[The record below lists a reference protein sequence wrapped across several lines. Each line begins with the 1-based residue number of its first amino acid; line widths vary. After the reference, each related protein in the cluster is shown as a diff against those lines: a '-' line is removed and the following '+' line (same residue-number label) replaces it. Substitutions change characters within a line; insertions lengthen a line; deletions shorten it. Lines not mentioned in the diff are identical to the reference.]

1 MNGSDS
7 MSPTV
12 PPISGYDDVGAGLV
26 GDAPQARLDGLGDV
40 RNHLH
45 GAAQVV
51 AAPLARDEALVDGSL
66 REVGLAREVLVDEAL
81 VVPQVE
87 IAFVPVLGDEHFAV
101 LERRHGSRIHVEVRI
116 HLLHGH
122 LVPARLEQVP
132 QRRGRN
138 ALAQR
143 RDDAP
148 GNEDVLGHDSPI
160 MLCVLHM
167 IRRRRLAAHEI
178 RPKSTADPA
187 SKRLFILRHAR
198 GRSRIARR
206 N

>member
-1 MNGSDS
+1 M
-7 MSPTV
+7 
-12 PPISGYDDVGAGLV
+12 
-26 GDAPQARLDGLGDV
+26 

-87 IAFVPVLGDEHFAV
+87 IASCPSSVTNTSPCWNGG
-101 LERRHGSRIHVEVRI
+101 HGSRIHVEVRI

-148 GNEDVLGHDSPI
+148 VTKMCLA
-160 MLCVLHM
+160 M
-167 IRRRRLAAHEI
+167 ILLSCYAC
-178 RPKSTADPA
+178 
-187 SKRLFILRHAR
+187 FI
-198 GRSRIARR
+198 
-206 N
+206 